1 MLVLAGDIGSYQ
13 RRSDGSVWLQPD
25 WGLRAFSP
33 LPQYGAWPTPV
44 LYVPGNHEYDGLDWD
59 KAHAALRA
67 TCERLGIV
75 WLERES
81 TVIDGVR
88 FVGTTL
94 WSDYDALAAVPL
106 QRRGRPRPIG
116 DAQAHRL
123 QQRER
128 AFRAA
133 NFHLARMGTHRAG
146 RPFDA
151 AAMREEALRCQ
162 AWVTRDAGGAVRWPH
177 RGGDTLRALVA
188 QCRPPLWAAAGHGG
202 LLQRDRRHAATS
214 RPVAARPSALS
225 TRLPR
230 GSLPGVGQP
239 LGLCGQKRAI
249 VVRPLPRHRCTVG
262 RDASRPIIRY
272 LTLLALFGS
281 ILGHAK
287 AHSRQGRSS
296 REPLI

>member
-1 MLVLAGDIGSYQ
+1 MRLQLLSDLHLEVNPYFVPSPVEGADILVLAGDIGSYQ

-106 QRRGRPRPIG
+106 QRRGRPRPVG

-162 AWVTRDAGGAVRWPH
+162 AW
-177 RGGDTLRALVA
+177 LRATLAVPFDGPTVVVTHFAPSLRSADPRYGLQPATAGFCNAIDDMLPQADLWLHGHLHCRHDYRVGRCRVLANPLGYADKSEQSSFDPFLVI
-188 QCRPPLWAAAGHGG
+188 
-202 LLQRDRRHAATS
+202 D
-214 RPVAARPSALS
+214 VPSAEM
-225 TRLPR
+225 RLD
-230 GSLPGVGQP
+230 Q
-239 LGLCGQKRAI
+239 
-249 VVRPLPRHRCTVG
+249 
-262 RDASRPIIRY
+262 
-272 LTLLALFGS
+272 
-281 ILGHAK
+281 
-287 AHSRQGRSS
+287 SS
-296 REPLI
+296 VT